1 MKGKYIMRAKNSYL
15 KNFLISAF
23 LFGIS
28 FSVVC
33 ALIYGDILKAF
44 VLGISAGIL
53 FGILMTLFVMYISKK
68 MNIFR
73 AKLAEEHDIFF
84 EGGANYWEG
93 KNSLGGWLFLTESD
107 LYFVAHKYNKTTK
120 EIIIP
125 YADIRMVSRSHKMK
139 SIEILCIDGRLEA
152 FVVNERKKW
161 ISKLNEKINDDGDLK
176 NCNGD
181 II

>member
-1 MKGKYIMRAKNSYL
+1 MRAKNRYI

-23 LFGIS
+23 SFGIS

-33 ALIYGDILKAF
+33 ALIYGDIPKAL

-68 MNIFR
+68 MNTFR
-73 AKLAEEHDIFF
+73 AKLAEEHNISFD
-84 EGGANYWEG
+84 GSANYWEG
-93 KNSLGGWLFLTESD
+93 KISLGGWLFLTESE
-107 LYFVAHKYNKTTK
+107 LYFVAHKYNRTTK
-120 EIIIP
+120 EIKIP
-125 YADIRMVSRSHKMK
+125 YADMRMVSKSHKIN
-139 SIEILCIDGRLEA
+139 SIEILCTDGRVEA

-161 ISKLNEKINDDGDLK
+161 INKLNEKINGEENLK

-181 II
+181 IV